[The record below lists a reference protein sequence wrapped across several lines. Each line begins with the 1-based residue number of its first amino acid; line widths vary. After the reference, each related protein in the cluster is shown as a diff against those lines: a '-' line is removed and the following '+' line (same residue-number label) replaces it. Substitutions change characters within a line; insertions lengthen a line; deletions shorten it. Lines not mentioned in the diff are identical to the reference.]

1 MSSSQVRRV
10 TVRSPFQLQYFNFNQ
25 NMNSIIII
33 FIISSISIIK
43 SLPLPQSH
51 GIPNL
56 LLIAINQISS
66 QGSYTFG
73 RVEDLLIN
81 TISQQTDFLGTSNE
95 PLTFIAPTDDAFDD
109 YLARQNTSLQTLAS
123 GNESV
128 KLMEC
133 KLVYL
138 ITLSLINSLDRF
150 IYPSGCFI
158 QGNPA

>member
-1 MSSSQVRRV
+1 
-10 TVRSPFQLQYFNFNQ
+10 
-25 NMNSIIII
+25 MNSIIILL
-33 FIISSISIIK
+33 IISSISIIK
-43 SLPLPQSH
+43 SLPLPQAH
-51 GIPNL
+51 GIPDL

-66 QGSYTFG
+66 QGTFTFS

-81 TISQQTDFLGTSNE
+81 TLSQQTDLLRTYNE

-133 KLVYL
+133 KLVFIMYL
-138 ITLSLINSLDRF
+138 ITLSHTNSLDRF
-150 IYPSGCFI
+150 LYSSVRFI